1 MIQTII
7 TVQNAVLMNI
17 IEMTFLKKMAHVH
30 ALQNFMKVILQFVH
44 LVIIL
49 GSI

>member
-1 MIQTII
+1 MILTII

-17 IEMTFLKKMAHVH
+17 IEMTFLNKMAHVH
-30 ALQNFMKVILQFVH
+30 ALQNFMKLILQFAR

-49 GSI
+49 G